1 MVEQSIIQTL
11 RAAWPI
17 HKEGAQL
24 ARDLFDSWCSDGMR
38 RRVPGMGTTERLAI
52 RLYAG
57 KSIEEAAAKEYLYR
71 WHLAIKAPDQC
82 GAAGTLSRN
91 PEQRHRDRP
100 ARNACVS
107 VFGTPHTI
115 GM

>member
-1 MVEQSIIQTL
+1 MTSIETL

-17 HKEGAQL
+17 HKLDAGKAF
-24 ARDLFDSWCSDGMR
+24 DLFASYCSEYGR

-57 KSIEEAAAKEYLYR
+57 KSIEEAAAAEYLYR

-82 GAAGTLSRN
+82 LVDTVRN
-91 PEQRHRDRP
+91 PV
-100 ARNACVS
+100 CS

-115 GM
+115 GL